1 MNIESMMYFA
11 LGALVAAL
19 VMLMIMPAIWR
30 RAVRLTKKRIEAA
43 TPITLAEFR
52 ADKDQLRAEFALEKR
67 KLEIT
72 IEQLRA
78 RLSEQLG
85 ESSTRSSDYATLKSE
100 REQQAANMAALEER
114 ENELRRRV
122 LELERE
128 GAALAEQLRAK
139 DEEIEARAAEL
150 AAAREAIRQKA
161 PPAVLGD
168 GKELTGD
175 YEEDVEELLTVLAVE
190 RKRAGALEER
200 VKDLLAQLEES
211 GQRTGEISA
220 AMAELKRSLSGNNG
234 EAAGQALAEAE
245 VRIAQAESRIQ
256 ALLDETAEPAP
267 AENARAALPLLAE
280 KLSLEEQ
287 TVQLRDK
294 VLSVEGAVLSDWDTD
309 RLDPSGLRRRLGE
322 IASDA
327 SRLVY
332 ALDNEAPAEQEES
345 LFDRVQRFADDGFN
359 VETLPVKNPNVVR
372 ATSGS
377 QRPAAVG
384 SVADRLAALRELQS
398 RR

>member
-1 MNIESMMYFA
+1 MSIESMMYFA

-52 ADKDQLRAEFALEKR
+52 ADKDQLRAEFALERR
-67 KLEIT
+67 KLEII

-78 RLSEQLG
+78 RLSDQLA
-85 ESSTRSSDYATLKSE
+85 EFATRSSDYATLQAE
-100 REQQAANMAALEER
+100 REQQAANMAALEQR

-139 DEEIEARAAEL
+139 DEEVEARAAEL

-168 GKELTGD
+168 TKELTGD
-175 YEEDVEELLTVLAVE
+175 YQEDVDELLTALAVE
-190 RKRAGALEER
+190 RKRAGALEDR
-200 VKDLLAQLEES
+200 VKDLLAQLEQS
-211 GQRTGEISA
+211 DQRTGEISA
-220 AMAELKRSLSGNNG
+220 AMADLKRSLNGKDG

-245 VRIAQAESRIQ
+245 VRIAQAESRIN
-256 ALLDETAEPAP
+256 ALLEETAGPA
-267 AENARAALPLLAE
+267 AEGGHAAAPLLAE
-280 KLSLEEQ
+280 KLSLEDQ

-322 IASDA
+322 IAADA

-332 ALDNEAPAEQEES
+332 TLDNETPAEQEES

-359 VETLPVKNPNVVR
+359 VETLPVKNPHVVR
-372 ATSGS
+372 PANGPA
-377 QRPAAVG
+377 RPAAVG